1 METKINNALECLH
14 QVRSVNNLIQGVC
27 TRISAGELSAN
38 EAEGLW
44 VVLEWQNNHLKKAE
58 GAIEC
63 VAELHGVAAPV
74 RAA

>member
-1 METKINNALECLH
+1 METKINAALENIH
-14 QVRSVNNLIQGVC
+14 QVMQVNKLIQGVC
-27 TRISAGELSAN
+27 SRMSAGELSAN

-44 VVLEWQNNHLKKAE
+44 VVLEWQNKQLKKAE

-63 VAELHGVAAPV
+63 VTELQGVAASV